1 MLIDWFTVA
10 AQVVNFLILLVLL
23 KIFLFDKIK
32 SAMAQREENIQDRF
46 DKAKKQEQAARKEKD
61 RYSQK
66 MQSLDEEW
74 EDKLEQ
80 ADREAREKRDHL
92 IEDAR
97 QEVDDM
103 KKDWQNSLEKEKASF
118 LERFQEQTARVI
130 FDTVKK
136 TLSELADTDAQDQA
150 VKQFLSRFEEL
161 DKEKLP
167 DTLEEPPRVSTG
179 FALSEKQQTAVQ
191 KTLSRKWSNMNKT
204 AFDVRPELVF
214 GVALAAGDKKMT
226 WHAQEYL
233 GTLEKELDLAIEGKK
248 K

>member
-32 SAMAQREENIQDRF
+32 SAMARREDNIQDRF
-46 DKAKKQEQAARKEKD
+46 DKAEKQGQEARKEKD

-66 MQSLDEEW
+66 KQSLQDEWDEKM
-74 EDKLEQ
+74 EK
-80 ADREAREKRDHL
+80 ADQEAREKRDQL
-92 IEDAR
+92 IQEAR
-97 QEVDDM
+97 QEVDTM
-103 KKDWQNSLEKEKASF
+103 KKDWQNALEKEKSSF
-118 LERFQEQTARVI
+118 LERFQKQTAQVI

-167 DTLEEPPRVSTG
+167 DTLEEPTLVSTG
-179 FALSEKQQTAVQ
+179 FALSEKQQTSLQ
-191 KTLSRKWSNMNKT
+191 KVLSKKRSDMKNI

-214 GVALAAGDKKMT
+214 GVVLAAGDKKIT
-226 WHAQEYL
+226 WHAQDYL
-233 GTLEKELDLAIEGKK
+233 GTLEKELDRAVEGKK